1 MTSIPRYFAGRH
13 VADHILTQTKACTF
27 RDLVETL
34 KKPVR
39 LAVTGAEYRAMTKP
53 QQADAKKVPYLVA
66 CTFSESPWTGR
77 KVEFAEQCNLIFLD
91 IDDSPETRETALLF
105 LSSPGTLA
113 DRLDGLNFAAY
124 RTASSTPEKPRL
136 RVMVDADSIPPARY
150 ADAVR
155 TIAARLGLAHVTS
168 ESVLPTQPM
177 FRPSVYSDTPDTEH
191 PMIATSFDGRPF
203 SVEDIRA
210 SDLPALVR
218 QGNATT
224 PSATGDLLDTL
235 ANSKQPMS
243 GIDKAEAVK
252 MLSYLSPACSRA
264 EWIQVGTALHHQFG
278 DSGEDI
284 WTEWS
289 RGSREKFVGEADCH
303 TNWKVFRD
311 TPAGRSPITL
321 RTVAMRAKE
330 RGWTLIKPL
339 TSYDDSDLG
348 NAQAITSRL
357 RQDIRFVPQ
366 QGFWLVWDG
375 CRWRVD
381 RTGSRLNQMVD
392 GCVKEWLREAAG
404 IDDHDQKKKASKRGL
419 SLGDRSERDAALEM
433 MKHQPMIM
441 IEGDAVDAEPSLL
454 GVPNGLLDLSTG
466 ELLPNARQHHITK
479 SIAASFDPAATCPKW
494 EAFIERVTRDHE
506 GLAAFLQRSVGY
518 SLTGLTAEHVFWFL
532 HGCGKNG
539 KSVFMETMQALSGEY
554 GRRAS
559 DRLFS
564 ISRHGGDAPLDEL
577 AGLPGVRMLFGS
589 ETADGVRLNEK
600 LVKDLTGGDTL
611 RGRRLYCDGFDFT
624 PSAKLW
630 MFGNH
635 KPEICGTDHGIWR
648 RVLLVP
654 FSAHISDE
662 EQDKHLT
669 IKLRAELP
677 GILNWALA
685 GLRQYREIGLAP
697 PPCVIAA
704 TNSYKTDEDAL
715 GDFLDECVESGE
727 GPEFAV
733 SKNALYV
740 TYAQWAKKSGLRYPL
755 SSKSLSRRLKDRGF
769 VEVPSRMWSGYRLRG
784 GLPFDDLPPFS
795 PKLPRS
801 EVLEKVTGKW
811 GSNGQMVET
820 ESQGEAT

>member
-1 MTSIPRYFAGRH
+1 
-13 VADHILTQTKACTF
+13 
-27 RDLVETL
+27 
-34 KKPVR
+34 
-39 LAVTGAEYRAMTKP
+39 MTKQ
-53 QQADAKKVPYLVA
+53 QQADVKKVPYLTA
-66 CTFSESPWTGR
+66 CTFPNSPHEGR
-77 KVEFAEQCNLIFLD
+77 RKELATACNLIFLD
-91 IDDSPETRETALLF
+91 IDDSPETRSTALLF
-105 LSSPGTLA
+105 LQSPGTLA
-113 DRLDGLNFAAY
+113 ARLDGLSFACY

-136 RVMVDADSIPPARY
+136 RVMVDADSIPTDRY

-155 TIAARLGLAHVTS
+155 TIARRLGLAHVTG
-168 ESVLPTQPM
+168 ESVIVTQPM
-177 FRPSVYSDTPDTEH
+177 FRPSVFSDTPDTDH

-203 SVEDIRA
+203 TVEDIRA

-218 QGNATT
+218 SGREVTA
-224 PSATGDLLDTL
+224 PAGGDLLDTL

-243 GIDKAEAVK
+243 GIDEAEARK
-252 MLSYLSPACSRA
+252 MLSHLSPECKRA
-264 EWIQVGTALHHQFG
+264 EWVMVGAALHHQFG
-278 DSGEDI
+278 DKGEDI
-284 WTEWS
+284 WIEWS
-289 RGSREKFVGEADCH
+289 RKSTVNFVSDEDCH
-303 TNWKVFRD
+303 RNWKVFRD
-311 TPAGRSPITL
+311 TPVGRSPVTL
-321 RTVAMRAKE
+321 RTVARKAKE
-330 RGWTLIKPL
+330 RGWALIKPL

-348 NAQAITSRL
+348 NAEAITSRL

-466 ELLPNARQHHITK
+466 ELLTNAREHHITK
-479 SIAASFDPAATCPKW
+479 SIEAAFDPAATSPRW

-564 ISRHGGDAPLDEL
+564 ISRNGGDAPLDEI

-654 FSAHISDE
+654 FTAHISDE

-669 IKLRAELP
+669 MKLRAELP

-685 GLRQYREIGLAP
+685 GLRQYFEIGLAP

-715 GDFLDECVESGE
+715 GDFIDECVERGE

-740 TYAQWAKKSGLRYPL
+740 TYEKWAKKSGLRYPL

-769 VEVPSRMWSGYRLRG
+769 VEAPSRMWSGYRLRG
-784 GLPFDDLPPFS
+784 VLPFDDLPPFS
-795 PKLPRS
+795 PKLPRR
-801 EVLEKVTGKW
+801 EVLEKVTGKQ
-811 GSNGQMVET
+811 GANGQMVKA
-820 ESQGEAT
+820 ESQDEAS